1 MTKREV
7 ILDELRK
14 IAKRHHGLLRVEH
27 VIEEARD
34 RGSPLHEQF
43 TWDNKKAA
51 HEYRLW
57 QARELIGQYWVV
69 EAVSN
74 EPIRMLLSLTNDR
87 MGRTGYRFSADV
99 LADPA
104 RRNEWL
110 AMALADLQG
119 WRRTYGA
126 LTELR
131 PVFTA
136 IARVIAK
143 YEGTKAKAG

>member
-1 MTKREV
+1 MTKRDL
-7 ILDELRK
+7 ILAELRK

-57 QARELIGQYWVV
+57 QARELIGQYWTV
-69 EAVSN
+69 EPASN

-87 MGRTGYRFSADV
+87 IGRTGYRFSADV
-99 LADPA
+99 LADPK
-104 RRNEWL
+104 RRGEWL
-110 AMALADLQG
+110 AMALDDLQG
-119 WRRTYGA
+119 WRRTYGS

-131 PVFTA
+131 PVFVA
-136 IARVIAK
+136 IARVLAK
-143 YEGTKAKAG
+143 YEKQKAAG